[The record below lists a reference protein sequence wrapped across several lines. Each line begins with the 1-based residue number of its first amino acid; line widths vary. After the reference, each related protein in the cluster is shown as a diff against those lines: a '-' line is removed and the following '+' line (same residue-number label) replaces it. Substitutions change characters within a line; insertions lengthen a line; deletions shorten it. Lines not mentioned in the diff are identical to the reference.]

1 MMRQENLPGPF
12 HMFTGQ
18 DLPHLLEARANDR
31 ADHPFLIFAPPDLP
45 AQKWTYRAFRDAVAC
60 LAGGLA
66 ERGVARGDFV
76 VIHMDNCIEFL
87 LAWHACSRL
96 GAVAVT
102 TNTRSSEEELA
113 YYIGHCGARFAITQ
127 PAMAALVRA
136 AGPQLQW
143 VCVTELDCGSAPE
156 VPRTADA
163 LAFEDLAA
171 GNPDLA
177 PLRDPE
183 PLLPNSVQYTSGT
196 TSRPKGVVWTH
207 ANALWGARIGALCS
221 QVVPE
226 DVGHTCLPLYHTNAL
241 SYSHLATLW
250 VGSTL
255 VFQQRFSASRY
266 WPVVTEHGCTW
277 GVQIPFMLK
286 ALMGLPV
293 PEHRIQRWGLGAID
307 PPQVLQKFGIPV
319 LGWFGMTE
327 TVSLTLI
334 SNRNMPGRIGSMGR
348 VTPGY
353 ETEVRREDGSQ
364 VAIGEAGIMW
374 IKGVRGISLFHEYL
388 NNPEATAEAFDER
401 GWFKTGDRVTPHADG
416 TVVFEGRDRDM
427 LRVGAE
433 NVAESEIE
441 RVILASGAA
450 IEVAVVGKP
459 HPMLD
464 EVPVAFVIPHPDCAD
479 PAGQALAACRP
490 RLASFKV
497 PDEVILIE
505 EFPRVTLG
513 KIDKKELRRQLKER
527 AAAEKAG

>member
-1 MMRQENLPGPF
+1 MRQDNLPGPI

-45 AQKWTYRAFRDAVAC
+45 AQRWTYRQFRDATAR

-66 ERGVARGDFV
+66 ARGVAKGDFV

-113 YYIGHCGARFAITQ
+113 YYMDHCGARFAITQ
-127 PAMAALVRA
+127 PALAALVRA
-136 AGPQLQW
+136 AGAQLDW
-143 VCVTELDCGSAPE
+143 VCVTLNDCGSAPDS
-156 VPRTADA
+156 PRPAGV
-163 LAFEDLAA
+163 LAFEVLAE
-171 GNPDLA
+171 GDPDQA
-177 PLRDPE
+177 PLREPE

-207 ANALWGARIGALCS
+207 ANALWGARIGALSS
-221 QVVPE
+221 QVVPG
-226 DVGHTCLPLYHTNAL
+226 DIGHTCLPLYHTNAL

-250 VGSTL
+250 VGATL
-255 VFQQRFSASRY
+255 VFQPRFSASRY
-266 WPVVTEHGCTW
+266 WPCVTEHNCTW

-286 ALMGLPV
+286 ALNNMPV

-307 PPQVLQKFGIPV
+307 PPAVLKKFGIPV

-334 SNRNMPGRIGSMGR
+334 STWNMPGRIGSMGR
-348 VTPGY
+348 VNPGY
-353 ETEVRREDGSQ
+353 EIEVRREDGSH
-364 VAIGEAGIMW
+364 VAIGESGIMW

-388 NNPEATAEAFDER
+388 NNPQATAEAFDQR
-401 GWFKTGDRVTPHADG
+401 GWFKTGDRVTPWADG
-416 TVVFEGRDRDM
+416 TLVFEGRDRDM

-441 RVILASGAA
+441 RVVQASGIV

-464 EVPVAFVIPHPDCAD
+464 EVPVAFVIPHPDRPD
-479 PAGQALAACRP
+479 PAQQLLEACRA

-497 PDEVILIE
+497 PDEVIVVE

-527 AAAEKAG
+527 ADAGQAG

>member
-1 MMRQENLPGPF
+1 MRQENLPGPI

-18 DLPHLLEARANDR
+18 DLPHLLEARARDR
-31 ADHPFLIFAPPDLP
+31 GDHPFLIFAPPDLP
-45 AQKWTYRAFRDAVAC
+45 AQKWTYRQFRDAAAR

-96 GAVAVT
+96 GAIAVT

-127 PAMAALVRA
+127 PAMASLIRA
-136 AGPQLQW
+136 AGPELKW
-143 VCVTELDCGSAPE
+143 VCVTATDCGSAPE
-156 VPRTADA
+156 IAHPVDA
-163 LAFEDLAA
+163 LAFEELAA
-171 GNPDLA
+171 GDPERA
-177 PLRDPE
+177 PLRAAE

-207 ANALWGARIGALCS
+207 ANALWGARIGALSS
-221 QVVPE
+221 QVVSQ

-250 VGSTL
+250 AGATL

-266 WPVVTEHGCTW
+266 WPCVVEHGCTW

-286 ALMGLPV
+286 ALIGLPV
-293 PEHRIQRWGLGAID
+293 PQHRIQRWGLGAID
-307 PPQVLQKFGIPV
+307 PPAILQKFGIPV

-327 TVSLTLI
+327 TVSLPLI
-334 SNRNMPGRIGSMGR
+334 STWNLPGKVGSMGQ
-348 VTPGY
+348 VSPGY
-353 ETEVRREDGSQ
+353 EIEVRREDGSH
-364 VAIGEAGIMW
+364 VAIGEAGILW
-374 IKGVRGISLFHEYL
+374 IKGVRGLSLFQEYL
-388 NNPEATAEAFDER
+388 NNAQATAEAFDER

-416 TVVFEGRDRDM
+416 SIVFEGRDRDM

-441 RVILASGAA
+441 RVLMATGAV

-464 EVPVAFVIPHPDCAD
+464 EVPVAFVIPNPASAD
-479 PAGQALAACRP
+479 PVNQLLEACRA

-497 PDEVILIE
+497 PDEVIVVD

-527 AAAEKAG
+527 ALAEKPS